1 MEHVD
6 ERTEDSGHEK
16 HTLASC
22 SSQSHSIIKYWI
34 VFFRYVRLTPWSVYA
49 NRHGGWFVV
58 AHSRESRN
66 FIS

>member
-22 SSQSHSIIKYWI
+22 SSQSHSIK
-34 VFFRYVRLTPWSVYA
+34 
-49 NRHGGWFVV
+49 
-58 AHSRESRN
+58 
-66 FIS
+66 